1 MRFCHGRKMWQ
12 QVSDKAAE
20 IKAEDLHLNPQ
31 AGNKDIEFQI
41 AWVFKVSKPTQV
53 VYFFL

>member
-1 MRFCHGRKMWQ
+1 MWQ

-20 IKAEDLHLNPQ
+20 IKAEGLHLVE

>member
-1 MRFCHGRKMWQ
+1 MWQ

-20 IKAEDLHLNPQ
+20 IKAEGLYLNPQ
-31 AGNKDIEFQI
+31 AGNKDTEFQI